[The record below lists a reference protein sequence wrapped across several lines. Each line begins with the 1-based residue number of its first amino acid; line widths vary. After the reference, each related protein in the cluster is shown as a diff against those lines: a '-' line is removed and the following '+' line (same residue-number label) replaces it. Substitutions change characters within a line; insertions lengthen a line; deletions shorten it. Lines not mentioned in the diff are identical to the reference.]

1 MNPLW
6 GLSTLG
12 SPCALLGDE
21 QEFRQIAERIVY
33 NLASI
38 AYRWWNH
45 YGSTELDAEKSG
57 NVRQCLCEL
66 ILSGELAAGARIVES
81 ALCEELG
88 VSRTPMRE
96 ALFRLEQEGLVKQD
110 LSRGF
115 SVMPLSARE
124 VREIYPIIWTLEVLA
139 QLAEGSIEVDT
150 LKSLNRSL
158 QKSNSPQKQHE
169 LDNRFHETLVS
180 AGARTKIARYR
191 GLATVSRSLRDVY
204 MRFCDKVGT
213 SVQHH
218 DELVESLEQGNT
230 RKASRLLEDHWRF
243 GMKTLLNWLDW
254 DEE

>member
-1 MNPLW
+1 MAQQ
-6 GLSTLG
+6 TLT
-12 SPCALLGDE
+12 P
-21 QEFRQIAERIVY
+21 RRAETY
-33 NLASI
+33 AS
-38 AYRWWNH
+38 
-45 YGSTELDAEKSG
+45 
-57 NVRQCLCEL
+57 VREL

-96 ALFRLEQEGLVKQD
+96 ALFRLEQEGLVRQD

-115 SVMPLSARE
+115 SVITLSARE

-139 QLAEGSIEVDT
+139 LQLAEGNIEVDT

-158 QKSNSPQKQHE
+158 QRSNSPQKQHE

-180 AGARTKIARYR
+180 GCKNKRLLKQIEVLKQSADRYEIA
-191 GLATVSRSLRDVY
+191 Y

-243 GMKTLLNWLDW
+243 GMKTLLDWLDW